1 MKSGEFTEEELVNA
15 KKYMISGINSI
26 QDEQDSEI
34 TYYIGQEISTK
45 FTTFE
50 EYKKQIEAVNME
62 NVKQVANSININT
75 IYFLRN

>member
-1 MKSGEFTEEELVNA
+1 MKNGKFTEEELENA
-15 KKYMISGINSI
+15 KKYMISGINSV

-34 TYYIGQEISTK
+34 TYYLGQEISSA

-50 EYKKQIEAVNME
+50 EYIKQIEKVTMDDI
-62 NVKQVANSININT
+62 KQIANSININT